1 MINLKN
7 RREAHLPY
15 TLAPATV
22 VLAPTTTATLAP
34 RWVCPV
40 PGRVKGLILTD
51 VVASAIGTSVNVKDT
66 VHVSKRGVTG
76 AVTAVLVT
84 AAPALLDAAA
94 VITKAVGQEVLV
106 LGLAGNHCVQGEVL
120 EAVWTETGT
129 LGDATRP
136 TFSIAGLL
144 YEADMNLDATQQ
156 PPPYK
161 A

>member
-7 RREAHLPY
+7 VREASLPY

-40 PGRVKGLILTD
+40 AGRVKGLVLTT
-51 VVASAIGTSVNVKDT
+51 VVASAIGNSVDVKDT
-66 VHVSKRGVTG
+66 VHVSKRGITG
-76 AVTAVLVT
+76 SVGAVLVT

-94 VITKAVGQEVLV
+94 VITKAAGQEVIV

-129 LGDATRP
+129 LGTGTRP
-136 TFSIAGLL
+136 TFSIAGLIF
-144 YEADMNLDATQQ
+144 EADSNLDQTQQ
-156 PPPYK
+156 
-161 A
+161 